1 MTTLRI
7 TVDNQKNARLLS
19 KILRNMNFVKKIEQ
33 EQTIGKNQYAALKQ
47 LFNNLEKGELFS
59 SIQNPIDWQRE
70 LRNEW

>member
-1 MTTLRI
+1 
-7 TVDNQKNARLLS
+7 
-19 KILRNMNFVKKIEQ
+19 MNFVKKIEQ